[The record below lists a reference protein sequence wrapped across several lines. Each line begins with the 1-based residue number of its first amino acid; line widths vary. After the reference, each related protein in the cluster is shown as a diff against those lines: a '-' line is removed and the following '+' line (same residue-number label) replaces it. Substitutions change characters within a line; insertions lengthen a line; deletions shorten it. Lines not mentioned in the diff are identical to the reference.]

1 MAVNATGTIE
11 NEEHAERCLHVGAQ
25 EACSQRA
32 PCARND
38 LLTTWHGAQAADVKM
53 GAINIRSDG
62 ASPDEVWAPQGARG
76 PALAR
81 CRPWPVPS
89 LQADTACSRRRC
101 TCTRRAMC
109 WCGSAPPLHGPVRK
123 VYIFMAE
130 RCLLLHARLGRSLSA
145 VSEEQPCCRGCAG
158 AGESTGAAAAHV
170 QALLRPDGAAAAEAE
185 HPRDQRPRQAAEG
198 GPPCS
203 WSRAPPGAQA
213 LVAPLRARSPRRC
226 RCGPWLRSLVAA
238 VPPSEPARVW
248 RSTFPPGCNRVGPP
262 RRTCGRMRAL
272 HFACAGVRSPVH
284 GACRPAWHNAWGLN
298 IGTCLPLAC

>member
-1 MAVNATGTIE
+1 MCAAQGYQLLNCDDHATFLRKHGKDPALYRPDIA
-11 NEEHAERCLHVGAQ
+11 HQA
-25 EACSQRA
+25 
-32 PCARND
+32 
-38 LLTTWHGAQAADVKM
+38 LL
-53 GAINIRSDG
+53 AILD
-62 ASPDEVWAPQGARG
+62 SPLAKSGRLKARG
-76 PALAR
+76 APRWRAAGPGQ
-81 CRPWPVPS
+81 CR
-89 LQADTACSRRRC
+89 ACKL
-101 TCTRRAMC
+101 TRRVRAGAVRAHDAQC
-109 WCGSAPPLHGPVRK
+109 AGAPPLHGPVRK

-213 LVAPLRARSPRRC
+213 LVAPLRARSLRRC